1 MVPIRPLTR
10 MKPFGILPCEMSAPC
25 CPNCGKAIP
34 LDDMN
39 VARDIALCRPC
50 NQVHSLSELVEERAP
65 DTGVDLHQPPK
76 GCWHR
81 PSGMGEV
88 VGASH
93 RSLLAALPLLG
104 VALFWNGIVSVFVLL
119 AVAATLHLLNVDVP
133 EWFPAPKMNGKT
145 MGTGMTIFLWIFLT
159 PFIAIGA
166 GMIGG
171 FLSCIAGK
179 TEVRVERGRVGIATG
194 IGPLRW
200 TRRFDASDL
209 KRIRIK
215 ETRNENGSDS
225 KEIVAELKS
234 GRTVKFGSML
244 RDERRRFLAS
254 AAEKI
259 IRGHNGS
266 PLRHQPDD
274 WVSR

>member
-1 MVPIRPLTR
+1 MRDPI
-10 MKPFGILPCEMSAPC
+10 
-25 CPNCGKAIP
+25 CPNCGKTIP
-34 LDDMN
+34 VDDMN
-39 VARDIALCRPC
+39 VARDIALCRSC
-50 NQVHSLSELVEERAP
+50 NQVHSLSELVDNHALDP
-65 DTGVDLHQPPK
+65 KVDLHRPPK

-81 PSGMGEV
+81 PSGMGEA

-93 RSLLAALPLLG
+93 RSLLMALPLLG

-119 AVAATLHLLNVDVP
+119 AVAATLHLLNVNVP

-159 PFIAIGA
+159 PFIVIGA

-179 TEVRVERGRVGIATG
+179 TVVRVERGRVGIATG
-194 IGPLRW
+194 IGPLCW

-209 KRIRIK
+209 KKIRIV
-215 ETRNENGSDS
+215 ETRNDNGSDS

-234 GRTVKFGSML
+234 GRSLKFGSML

-259 IRGHNGS
+259 IRSNGGIAA
-266 PLRHQPDD
+266 LYQRGG
-274 WVSR
+274 